1 MADSICWCATDLP
14 IDIVKTLVEDFNKFD
29 NQKEISSI
37 DKGTIDTN
45 VRNSKNVWIPTTHW
59 SAGWIWYY
67 VQKIN
72 RENFEY
78 DLIDIDGGSMQY
90 THYDVGEFYNWHSDG
105 NLNSYPKPDIEY
117 FSGSNNNIKK
127 TQFAR
132 KLSFVLQLS
141 DPKDYLGGEL
151 QFLLDNSDIQY
162 APKQQG
168 TLILFDSRI
177 QHRVRK
183 IKSGYR
189 KSLVGW
195 VIGPK
200 WK

>member
-1 MADSICWCATDLP
+1 MSNSISWCTTDLP
-14 IDIVKTLVEDFNKFD
+14 SDVVNILVNDFKKFDDQKNQSAIHGGNIDID
-29 NQKEISSI
+29 
-37 DKGTIDTN
+37 

-90 THYDVGEFYNWHSDG
+90 THYDVGEYYNWHVDG
-105 NLNSYPKPDIEY
+105 NLNSHPKPDTIY
-117 FSGSNNNIKK
+117 ASGCHDNVKK
-127 TQFAR
+127 THFIR

-151 QFLLDNSDIQY
+151 QFLLDDSGVQY

-168 TLILFDSRI
+168 TLILFDSRV

-183 IKSGYR
+183 IRSGYR

-195 VIGPK
+195 VVGPK

>member
-1 MADSICWCATDLP
+1 MSNLISWYTTDLP
-14 IDIVKTLVEDFNKFD
+14 SDVVKILVNDFKKFD
-29 NQKEISSI
+29 DRKNQSELQ
-37 DKGTIDTN
+37 GGNIDTD

-90 THYDVGEFYNWHSDG
+90 THYDVGEYYNWHIDA
-105 NLNSYPKPDIEY
+105 NLNSLQKPDTIY
-117 FSGSNNNIKK
+117 SSGCNDNVKK
-127 TQFAR
+127 THFIR

-151 QFLLDNSDIQY
+151 QFLLDDSAIQY

-168 TLILFDSRI
+168 TLILFDSRV

-183 IKSGYR
+183 IRSGYR

-195 VIGPK
+195 VVGPK